1 MNETIKSLTH
11 MDKMDNQAVATEFLI
26 TAKAGVRN
34 IAWALTE
41 AASPSVREVLGRQ
54 LNEAVSTHERIARY
68 MMDKGYYHAY
78 SPSDQIKAD
87 MKLVDT
93 VMDLQI

>member
-11 MDKMDNQAVATEFLI
+11 MDKMDNQAIATDFLI
-26 TAKAGVRN
+26 SAKAGIRN
-34 IAWALTE
+34 FAWALTE
-41 AASPSVREVLGRQ
+41 VASPNVREVLSRQ
-54 LNEAVSTHERIARY
+54 LNEAVATHERISRY

-78 SPSDQIKAD
+78 SAADQIKTD